1 MTITVEKPLLAD
13 GIYLHTLGWNV
24 STYGGR
30 EDMPGVKGEPQNIAG
45 RSGIIPAE
53 DRPFDAPT
61 YVLSMWVVGCNA
73 DGLIPSNSSMRR
85 EYEKNLANLKLL
97 FGRGKVILLEQQQ
110 ADDTWQRTLAIAG
123 QSWSPE
129 TQAGGTRAEF
139 NIQLTL
145 VDVFWEDPNL
155 ANFTSPNGLF
165 STASSTGWAMTI
177 DGLAGANAPTE
188 DAVLTLTGPM
198 LDPQIIDTQSGHR
211 LTMTG
216 FIPSGQLWVLD
227 SRQGISTLNGASNI
241 GSVGHFGSPRLMR
254 LCPRLGVDGAGAPY
268 PVAPEI
274 TVFGGSTSSV
284 TSLAITARRKFF

>member
-1 MTITVEKPLLAD
+1 
-13 GIYLHTLGWNV
+13 
-24 STYGGR
+24 
-30 EDMPGVKGEPQNIAG
+30 
-45 RSGIIPAE
+45 
-53 DRPFDAPT
+53 
-61 YVLSMWVVGCNA
+61 MWVVGCNA